1 MTNSHLSRVSGV
13 EKAVKQLEVRN
24 ANRPLDDTG
33 PFGRL
38 EWLGKP
44 VCLSYPD
51 ACSCQLYVSK
61 KSRRHG
67 VAKLTIVPN
76 VPSSRLCKRGT
87 ATAIERL
94 DMQKTE
100 NDVSELSV
108 SSGASLRLAA
118 ALVWDTGIPFDLNL
132 CARIRWSSQPCRDG
146 LVFPTGWPTW
156 EMSRETCLVPWSPAA
171 SSPWE
176 THR

>member
-118 ALVWDTGIPFDLNL
+118 ALVGILASPLTSISALGSPGLLSRAGTDLCFL
-132 CARIRWSSQPCRDG
+132 
-146 LVFPTGWPTW
+146 LVG
-156 EMSRETCLVPWSPAA
+156 R
-171 SSPWE
+171 
-176 THR
+176 HGK